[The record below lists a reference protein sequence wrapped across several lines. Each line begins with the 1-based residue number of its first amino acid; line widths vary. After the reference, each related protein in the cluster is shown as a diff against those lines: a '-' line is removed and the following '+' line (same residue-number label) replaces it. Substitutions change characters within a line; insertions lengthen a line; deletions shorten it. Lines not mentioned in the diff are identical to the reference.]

1 MPIIINRDDFSVE
14 SLGFCYLRSRF
25 RILTIRK
32 ISSQDH
38 MNYLIIYPSTP
49 CPTNYTYLQKC
60 LYVEEGKASSSS
72 NGIITMATTMMI
84 SISSTTTG
92 INWVIFWRWTVMNML
107 AGWKYTFI
115 GGVRINRGW
124 GSDLYIC
131 IIILIIVI
139 TLIYFSMCVLGWFMC
154 GWGGGG

>member
-49 CPTNYTYLQKC
+49 CPHNDTYLQKC

-107 AGWKYTFI
+107 SEWKYNFI
-115 GGVRINRGW
+115 GGVRIKRGW
-124 GSDLYIC
+124 MADYIY
-131 IIILIIVI
+131 V
-139 TLIYFSMCVLGWFMC
+139 
-154 GWGGGG
+154 